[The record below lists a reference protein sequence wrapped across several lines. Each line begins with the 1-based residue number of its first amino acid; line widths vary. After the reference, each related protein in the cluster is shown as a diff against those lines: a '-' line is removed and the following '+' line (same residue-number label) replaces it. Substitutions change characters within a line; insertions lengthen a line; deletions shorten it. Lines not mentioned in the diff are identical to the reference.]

1 MLRGCCDALLQ
12 QLQQKMSRET
22 GKSKKK
28 TVGNSN
34 GIYNFRV
41 M

>member
-28 TVGNSN
+28 QSVTQMG
-34 GIYNFRV
+34 FTTLE
-41 M
+41 